1 MSLNLSDLLN
11 LLGHF
16 MIFSLI
22 AISGAITVVPEM
34 HRFLV
39 DEKHWLTELQFSS
52 SIAIAQASPGPNILF
67 VAVMGFQAAG
77 LVGTA
82 ATMFGIL
89 LPSTTLALAVAR
101 FGRSREDWLA
111 VRAFKQ
117 GMAPLTI
124 ALMLSAA
131 WVLTRNLAVNGSA
144 LVLIALAIAAA
155 LISWRT
161 KVHVLV
167 LIGAG
172 ALIGA
177 LLA

>member
-1 MSLNLSDLLN
+1 MSVDN
-11 LLGHF
+11 LLSLFSHF
-16 MIFSLI
+16 MIFSLL
-22 AISGAITVVPEM
+22 AISGAITVIPEM

-67 VAVMGFQAAG
+67 VAVMGYQTAG
-77 LVGTA
+77 FAGTA
-82 ATMFGIL
+82 ATMLGIL

-131 WVLTRNLAVNGSA
+131 WVLTSNLAVNGSA
-144 LVLIALAIAAA
+144 LVLVALAVVAA
-155 LISWRT
+155 LMNWRT

-172 ALIGA
+172 AVIGA